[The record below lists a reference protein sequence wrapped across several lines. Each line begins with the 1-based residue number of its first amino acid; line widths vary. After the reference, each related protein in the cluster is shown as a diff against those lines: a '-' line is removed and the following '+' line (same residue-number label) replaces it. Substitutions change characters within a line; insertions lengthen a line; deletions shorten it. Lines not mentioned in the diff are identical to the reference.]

1 MLQLLAV
8 HLVAALAAPAL
19 VRRHGRKTFL
29 GLAFAP
35 GAAAVWALTQTR
47 AVLAGHGPA
56 VTIQWVEAIDM
67 DLTFRMDTLTWFM
80 VLIVGGVG
88 ALVLVYCAW
97 YFSTGAQGLGRFAG
111 VFVAFAG
118 TMLGLV
124 STDNTLVLYVFWELT
139 TVFSYL
145 LIGHY
150 HDRKGARRSAMQA
163 IIVTT
168 LGGLAMLGGFI
179 TLGEVDG
186 GSYSLTTLLA
196 DPPRGTAATIAVVL
210 ILLGALTKSAQIPF
224 HFWLPSAMA
233 APTPVSAYLHAAA
246 MVKAGVYLVARLA
259 PGFAGLDAWRWI
271 ILIAGGATMLIGGYR
286 SLRQYDLKLL
296 LAFGTVSQLGFIILL
311 VGQPERAVALAG
323 LALLGA
329 HALFKSALF
338 LTVGAVDA
346 AAGTRDL
353 RVLSGLGRALPAAAV
368 AGFLATFSMVGLP
381 PFAGFVG
388 KEAALEGLTHAGAAH
403 QIAVLTVVVL
413 GSILTF
419 AYGMRFLWGA
429 FARKAGREPTRVD
442 HEAAGLFIPGLLLAG
457 AGLVA
462 GLLPGLGQRLL
473 AGHAATYPAGD
484 PGHLT
489 LWGGFGLPLALTAL
503 IILLGLGLY
512 AARRTVHWIQDRLVL
527 APDADRSYRSMMRS
541 LDRGAIAMTSV
552 TQRGSLPMYLAI
564 ILGTTVVSI
573 GIALYVGGAE
583 IGKVRWF
590 DTPAQV
596 AVGLVIALGAL
607 LAARARRRLKAVVL
621 LGVTGYG
628 VVVLFAMHGAPD
640 LALTQALVET
650 ISLVV
655 FILVLRRL
663 PPYYSNRPLKA
674 SRWWRA
680 LLGGAVGIVAMLL
693 ALIVPTARVADP
705 ITRLFPEEAYEF
717 GYGRN
722 IVNVTLVDIR
732 AWDTMGEIA
741 VLLVAA
747 TGVASLVFLRARSR
761 GVDRLRDLKPGAP
774 VVWPAPAGSKATAR
788 LRGRPG
794 AGTDARRNRRWLPA
808 GVALPP
814 YRRSVIF
821 EVATRLVFHTM
832 LVFAVFLLFSG
843 HNAPGGGFVAG
854 LVVGIALTVRYLAGG
869 RYELGE
875 AAPILPGVLLGS
887 GLFLSAGVGAVPL
900 FFGGVVLQ
908 SVMIDVALPVFGEV
922 HLATSLF
929 FDIGVFL
936 VVVGLVLD
944 VLRSL
949 GSGVDRQGEAA
960 GQAAPDV
967 AHDSPRS
974 TADDA
979 EPEMLAAVGSAAGG
993 DRSGTAAD
1001 SEEEGR

>member
-8 HLVAALAAPAL
+8 HLIAALVAPAL
-19 VRRHGRKTFL
+19 MARFGRKVFL
-29 GLAFAP
+29 PLALVP
-35 GAAAVWALTQTR
+35 GSAAVWALTQTS
-47 AVLAGHGPA
+47 AVLGGHGPQ
-56 VTIQWVEAIDM
+56 VNVHWVDSIGM
-67 DLTFRMDTLTWFM
+67 DLTFRIDTLAWFM
-80 VLIVGGVG
+80 VLIVGAVG
-88 ALVLVYCAW
+88 ALVLAYCAW
-97 YFSTGAQGLGRFAG
+97 YFASGAKYLGRFAG

-139 TVFSYL
+139 TIFSYL

-150 HDRKGARRSAMQA
+150 FDRKGSRRSAMQA

-168 LGGLAMLGGFI
+168 LGGLAMLGGFLI
-179 TLGEVDG
+179 LGETDG
-186 GSYSLTTLLA
+186 GSYSLTELVA
-196 DPPRGTAATIAVVL
+196 HPPTGWGVTTAVVL
-210 ILLGALTKSAQIPF
+210 VLVGALTKSAQIPF

-259 PGFAGLDAWRWI
+259 PGFADLDTWRWI
-271 ILIAGGATMLIGGYR
+271 ILVAGGGTMIVGGYR
-286 SLRQYDLKLL
+286 ALKQHDLKLL
-296 LAFGTVSQLGFIILL
+296 LAFGTVSQLGFLILL
-311 VGQPERAVALAG
+311 VGQAERAVALAG

-329 HALFKSALF
+329 HAMFKAALF
-338 LTVGAVDA
+338 LTVGVIDA

-353 RVLSGLGRALPAAAV
+353 RKLSGLGRNLPAAAI
-368 AGFLATFSMVGLP
+368 AGFLAVFSMIGLP
-381 PFAGFVG
+381 PFAGYVG
-388 KEAALEGLTHAGAAH
+388 KEAALEALTHDGGTH
-403 QIAVLTVVVL
+403 QIIVLTVIVI
-413 GSILTF
+413 GSVLTF
-419 AYGMRFLWGA
+419 AYGLRFLWGA
-429 FARKAGREPTRVD
+429 FARKPELADSELDREASGLFVPGILLAVAGL
-442 HEAAGLFIPGLLLAG
+442 AAGLIPS
-457 AGLVA
+457 
-462 GLLPGLGQRLL
+462 LGERLL
-473 AGHAATYPAGD
+473 TGHAATYPAGEA
-484 PGHLT
+484 GHLT
-489 LWGGFGLPLALTAL
+489 LWGGFGLPLLLTAG
-503 IILLGLGLY
+503 IVLLGLLLY
-512 AARRTVHWIQDRLVL
+512 AGRRLVYRVQDAVVL
-527 APDADRSYRSMMRS
+527 APDADHSYRSTMRR
-541 LDRGAIAMTSV
+541 LDRLAIAVTSI
-552 TQRGSLPMYLAI
+552 TQRGSLPLYLAI
-564 ILGTTVVSI
+564 ILFTAVTSI
-573 GIALYVGGAE
+573 AVATATGGVQ
-583 IGKVRWF
+583 IGDIRWF

-596 AVGLVIALGAL
+596 AVGLVIVIGAF

-628 VVVLFAMHGAPD
+628 VVVLFALHGAPD

-655 FILVLRRL
+655 FILVMRRL

-680 LLGGAVGIVAMLL
+680 LVGIAVGAMAMWL
-693 ALIVPTARVADP
+693 ALIAPNARVAAP
-705 ITRLFPEEAYEF
+705 IAELFPEEAYE
-717 GYGRN
+717 YGHGKN

-761 GVDRLRDLKPGAP
+761 GVDRLRDFKPSAP
-774 VVWPAPAGSKATAR
+774 SVWPVPPGESAAIR
-788 LRGRPG
+788 L
-794 AGTDARRNRRWLPA
+794 GTGIDEKQSASRNRRWLPA
-808 GVALPP
+808 GAALPP

-875 AAPILPGVLLGS
+875 AVPVLPGALLGS
-887 GLFLSAGVGAVPL
+887 GLFLSAGAGAVPL
-900 FFGGVVLQ
+900 FFGGVALQ
-908 SVMIDVALPVFGEV
+908 SVAIDLNLPLLGEV
-922 HLATSLF
+922 HLVTSLF

-936 VVVGLVLD
+936 VVVGLILD

-949 GSGVDRQGEAA
+949 GSEVDRQGEAA
-960 GQAAPDV
+960 GRAAPDV

-979 EPEMLAAVGSAAGG
+979 EPELVHSGSGVP
-993 DRSGTAAD
+993 D
-1001 SEEEGR
+1001 EH